1 MENQHKKIKG
11 YRDLSQQ
18 EIDLMNRIK
27 EHAENTALL
36 IEEVSNLRKNA
47 RNHDMYGVPL
57 ERTDNLT
64 TDQYSE
70 SMRCLAL
77 AKTNLQ
83 TGQMWFVRAVALPD
97 SF

>member
-1 MENQHKKIKG
+1 MDNQHKKIKG
-11 YRDLSQQ
+11 YRDLSQE

-27 EHAENTALL
+27 EHAEKTAALIAEVNTMRD
-36 IEEVSNLRKNA
+36 NGQK
-47 RNHDMYGVPL
+47 HDLYGVPFD
-57 ERTDNLT
+57 RTDGLT
-64 TDQYSE
+64 KAQASE
-70 SMRCLAL
+70 SYRCLAL